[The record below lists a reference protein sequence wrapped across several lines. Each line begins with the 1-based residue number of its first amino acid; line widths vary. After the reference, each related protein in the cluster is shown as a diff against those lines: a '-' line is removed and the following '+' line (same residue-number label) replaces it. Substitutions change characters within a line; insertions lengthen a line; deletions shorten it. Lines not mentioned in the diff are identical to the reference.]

1 MCLQDCYMGYYSV
14 WASRRSVVVK
24 GLGVAAAQHEVS
36 SARCF
41 ATRKRRAGHLTITPT
56 PLSQAKVLLNAEKEL
71 ALVVWLLLGW
81 EYLWDGP
88 PPPIAAC
95 RKARRPGHILLH
107 NFHCF
112 RATSQHS
119 QNPHHGPSAP
129 TSQIINPEPQ
139 KEKKTSPRNWRP
151 LSVYCPRLE
160 KQRLRF
166 WLL

>member
-1 MCLQDCYMGYYSV
+1 MFCDTQ
-14 WASRRSVVVK
+14 
-24 GLGVAAAQHEVS
+24 
-36 SARCF
+36 
-41 ATRKRRAGHLTITPT
+41 RRAGHLTITPT

-95 RKARRPGHILLH
+95 RKARRSGHILLH

-129 TSQIINPEPQ
+129 TSQIINPKHQ
-139 KEKKTSPRNWRP
+139 KEKKQALKTGGLFRFTVRD
-151 LSVYCPRLE
+151 
-160 KQRLRF
+160 LRSRGLGSGCF
-166 WLL
+166 SFMFANTITCVIFC